1 MTPRQPTSP
10 DSIAPAA
17 SGERPREPSEAAA
30 GEQPVGGLAPGLYLV
45 ATPIGNL
52 RDITVRALDILRGA
66 DVIACEDTRIT
77 RRLLSHYAI
86 ATPTTAYHDHNAATA
101 LPRLIKRLQK
111 GEIVALVSDAGTPL
125 VSDPGYRLVRAALA
139 ESIAVTTAPGP
150 VAAMAALTV
159 SGLPTDT
166 FLFAGFLP
174 PKAAARRQRLEALA
188 DVPATLIFYESP
200 RRVPATLAAMADCL
214 GARPAVVARELTKL
228 FEEVARG
235 SLAELAAAFAEAG
248 PPRGEVV
255 LVVGPPAPH
264 SADDSP
270 ARLDQQLRDA
280 LATMSLR
287 DAVDHV
293 AAVSGSKRRAVYQRA
308 LALSGGGPSDEPDA
322 G

>member
-1 MTPRQPTSP
+1 VTPRQPTLANSTRA
-10 DSIAPAA
+10 DAPAGPG
-17 SGERPREPSEAAA
+17 SDPNGPPGS
-30 GEQPVGGLAPGLYLV
+30 EQPERNHLAPGLYLV

-52 RDITVRALDILRGA
+52 GDITVRALEILRAA

-86 ATPTTAYHDHNAATA
+86 TTATTAYHDHNAASA

-139 ESIAVTTAPGP
+139 EEISVTAAPGA
-150 VAAMAALTV
+150 VAAITALTL
-159 SGLPTDT
+159 SGLPPDT

-174 PKAAARRQRLEALA
+174 PKAAARRQRLEELA
-188 DVPATLIFYESP
+188 TVPATLIFYESP
-200 RRVPATLAAMADCL
+200 RRVADALAAMVECL
-214 GARPAVVARELTKL
+214 GDRPAAVARELTKM

-235 SLAELAAAFAEAG
+235 SLAELAAKFAQSD

-255 LVVGPPAPH
+255 LLVGPPPAH
-264 SADDSP
+264 EDNDDDGTH
-270 ARLDQQLRDA
+270 LDALLRDA

-293 AAVSGSKRRAVYQRA
+293 TAASGRKRRAVYQRA
-308 LALSGGGPSDEPDA
+308 LALSA
-322 G
+322 GDPVDD